1 MEILNTCLSEFN
13 QEDYDRRRRREARNE
28 MALEVAKN
36 MLKKSIPIE
45 TIAECVELPL
55 EKIKELAAGK

>member
-1 MEILNTCLSEFN
+1 MEILNTCLTEFN

-36 MLKKSIPIE
+36 MLKKAIPIE
-45 TIAECVELPL
+45 TIAECVELPV
-55 EKIKELAAGK
+55 EKIKELAVEN